1 MKKVFSVL
9 LALLVTVPVMAQ
21 SWGPLTLPQ
30 PTAADNG
37 KALTYSSTLRQAVW
51 SALSAAMVA
60 NGSEGQILRSGASA
74 PAWTTA
80 TWPATTTA
88 NQLLYSSATNTVGGL
103 TSANS
108 AVLATNGS
116 GVPAWGTSIATGIT
130 PVTVAATGSLTAAQV
145 NGSLITNYGQGAAA
159 TLTLPAAASGY
170 NFIVVVSTTGYALH
184 IKAGA
189 SDKLYLDGVAL
200 DDGDKA
206 SLAVPALG
214 NTLTCF
220 TFQTGASAYDWICTG
235 GGGAAWTD
243 GGA

>member
-1 MKKVFSVL
+1 M
-9 LALLVTVPVMAQ
+9 
-21 SWGPLTLPQ
+21 
-30 PTAADNG
+30 
-37 KALTYSSTLRQAVW
+37 
-51 SALSAAMVA
+51 
-60 NGSEGQILRSGASA
+60 
-74 PAWTTA
+74 
-80 TWPATTTA
+80 
-88 NQLLYSSATNTVGGL
+88 
-103 TSANS
+103 
-108 AVLATNGS
+108 
-116 GVPAWGTSIATGIT
+116 
-130 PVTVAATGSLTAAQV
+130 AATGDLTAAQV

-159 TLTLPAAASGY
+159 TLTLPAAAAGY
-170 NFIVVVSTTGYALH
+170 NCIVVVSTTGNALH

-235 GGGAAWTD
+235 GGGAALTD